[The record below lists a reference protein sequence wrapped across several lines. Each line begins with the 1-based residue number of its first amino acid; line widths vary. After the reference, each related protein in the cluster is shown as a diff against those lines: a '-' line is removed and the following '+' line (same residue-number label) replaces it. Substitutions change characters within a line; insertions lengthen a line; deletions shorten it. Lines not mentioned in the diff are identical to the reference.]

1 MKKFNLSSEK
11 NCVIE
16 DLFLIQP
23 ETFHDYRGENF
34 EGYHEESYGKIFSA
48 SERWRNGNNKF
59 IVDSFSKSSKNVLRG
74 FHGDSHTWKL
84 VQCLRGSFYF
94 VVIDL
99 RMDSKTYGFHQTFTL
114 NDKNKYQVL
123 VPSGCVNAHLC
134 LSDECLFH
142 YKLTH
147 EYVSQDKQ
155 IHVKWN
161 DSKYNIYWPVEK
173 PILSQRDS

>member
-11 NCVIE
+11 NCIIE

-23 ETFHDYRGENF
+23 ETFFDHRGENF
-34 EGYHEESYGKIFSA
+34 EGYHEDDYKKMFSS

-59 IVDSFSKSSKNVLRG
+59 IIDSFSKSSKKVLRG
-74 FHGDSHTWKL
+74 FHGDLHTWKL
-84 VQCLRGSFYF
+84 VQCLKGSFYF

-99 RMDSKTYGFHQTFTL
+99 RIESKTYGLHQSFTL
-114 NDKNKYQVL
+114 NENNKYQVL

-147 EYVSQDKQ
+147 EYVPQEKQ

-161 DSKYNIYWPVEK
+161 NPTYNVYWPIEK